1 MTAHVVQRG
10 RDRVVAASILVVL
23 LASAFFFWLGIPI
36 LVLWGLAKATQS
48 RVTHYVLGLITAPV
62 AMAAFAPI
70 LFWLN
75 RVYMRTTGRLLEEE
89 PPRGWRRGLRGP
101 LEHVLVFSLLVSIVA
116 LTVGEIPFLVSMMPW
131 TIHGCRPLSVSSQ
144 PAVFMANGSTAL
156 QIATH
161 RNIRDV
167 SSFLTRPKSET

>member
-10 RDRVVAASILVVL
+10 RDRVAAASILVVL

-75 RVYMRTTGRLLEEE
+75 RVYMRATGRDPEDK
-89 PPRGWRRGLRGP
+89 PTGAWRRRLQGP

-116 LTVGEIPFLVSMMPW
+116 ITVWF
-131 TIHGCRPLSVSSQ
+131 
-144 PAVFMANGSTAL
+144 F
-156 QIATH
+156 
-161 RNIRDV
+161 
-167 SSFLTRPKSET
+167 SFAKNPPRQFI

>member
-10 RDRVVAASILVVL
+10 RDRVAAASILVVL

-75 RVYMRTTGRLLEEE
+75 RVYMRATGGAPEDEQT
-89 PPRGWRRGLRGP
+89 GAWRRRLQGP

-116 LTVGEIPFLVSMMPW
+116 ITVWFFFFAKNPPRQFI
-131 TIHGCRPLSVSSQ
+131 
-144 PAVFMANGSTAL
+144 
-156 QIATH
+156 
-161 RNIRDV
+161 
-167 SSFLTRPKSET
+167 